1 MIAANDQTTDHRL
14 TELESWFRQW
24 DSALIAYSGGVDS
37 ALAMTVA
44 HRALGQRALACIAV
58 SPSFPEREKR
68 EAMELAEQL
77 GLAIREI
84 DTDELSDPR
93 YRQNNRSRCYFCK
106 SEMYGQ
112 MRTLAQREG
121 WQVLIDGTNED
132 DLGDDRPGQHAGR
145 EQQVRSPLVEMGLSK
160 DEVRSLAKQLDLP
173 VWDKPAMACLASRVP
188 RGTAVT
194 PELLKQIE
202 QAEEVLV
209 SLGFR
214 QYRVRHHDAIARI
227 EVGEDELQLALD
239 QRETIIEGVQAAG
252 YEHVCL
258 DLAGYRTGSTNQ
270 AVSLSVKGVN
280 NLPDKNRRFRR

>member
-1 MIAANDQTTDHRL
+1 MIADIDQRL
-14 TELESWFRQW
+14 SELEAWFTQW
-24 DSALIAYSGGVDS
+24 RSALVAYSGGVDS

-44 HRALGQRALACIAV
+44 HRALGENALACIAV
-58 SPSFPEREKR
+58 SPSFPQREKQ
-68 EAMELAEQL
+68 EAMDLAQQL

-112 MRTLAQREG
+112 MRKLAQAEG

-132 DLGDDRPGQHAGR
+132 DLGDDRPGQYAGA
-145 EQQVRSPLVEMGLSK
+145 EQQVRSPLVELGLSK
-160 DEVRSLAKQLDLP
+160 EEVRALAKHLELP

-194 PELLKQIE
+194 PQLLKQIE

-209 SLGFR
+209 QLGFR
-214 QYRVRHHDAIARI
+214 QYRVRHHDSIARI
-227 EVGEDELQLALD
+227 EVGEDELQHALD
-239 QRETIIEGVQAAG
+239 QREAIIEGVKAAG
-252 YEHVCL
+252 YDHVCL
-258 DLAGYRTGSTNQ
+258 DLAGYRTGSMNE
-270 AVSLSVKGVN
+270 AVSLSVKST
-280 NLPDKNRRFRR
+280 